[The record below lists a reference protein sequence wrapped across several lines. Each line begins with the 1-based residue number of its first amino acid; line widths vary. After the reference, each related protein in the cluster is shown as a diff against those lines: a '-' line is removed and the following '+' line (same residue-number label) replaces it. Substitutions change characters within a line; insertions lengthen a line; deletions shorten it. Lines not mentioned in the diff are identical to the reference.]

1 MNALNKFE
9 FQPLPFGY
17 DALEPFIDKQTVEI
31 QLANIIRLIM
41 TIS

>member
-1 MNALNKFE
+1 MSTINKFE
-9 FQPLPFGY
+9 FRSLPCGHEV
-17 DALEPFIDKQTVEI
+17 LEPFIDKQTVEI